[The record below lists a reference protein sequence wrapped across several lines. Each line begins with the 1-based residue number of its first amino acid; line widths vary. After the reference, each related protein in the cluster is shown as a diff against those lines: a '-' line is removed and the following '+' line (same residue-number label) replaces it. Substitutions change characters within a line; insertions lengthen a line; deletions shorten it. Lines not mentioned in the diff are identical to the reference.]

1 MKQVATLAYQQLQ
14 EKQSLEKVLQQV
26 TQVAPRVGKRFFQ
39 EGPIIQEVQKMF
51 SEVVF
56 CKGADR
62 RRPLPKEMEPQH
74 APLRRTLGS
83 NRKTLQ
89 GFCDDQWAEWPT
101 LKRKQLIR
109 NCQPSRVLVTVFA
122 KARSTP
128 EASDGNLLTS
138 SSRPFLKRVRLNEPG
153 ENASVQQERCHH

>member
-62 RRPLPKEMEPQH
+62 RRPLPKRWNLNMLHCEEP
-74 APLRRTLGS
+74 
-83 NRKTLQ
+83 
-89 GFCDDQWAEWPT
+89 W
-101 LKRKQLIR
+101 
-109 NCQPSRVLVTVFA
+109 VVTVKHYKGFVMINGQNGL
-122 KARSTP
+122 R
-128 EASDGNLLTS
+128 
-138 SSRPFLKRVRLNEPG
+138 
-153 ENASVQQERCHH
+153 